1 METRERCYVAGIW
14 RTVQEMQDLYT
25 AGLAG
30 VPGVHQINCF
40 FSNVDSTDSQAPRE
54 VQQRSARWQQER
66 GPTFAWQPG
75 GASARAQLLAEFDPG
90 AIAAEKE
97 SDTAKTEQLQGSRA
111 AVHWPNEWRAGK
123 ALQHGSHGPGG
134 TAQPSRLAGETSSDE
149 EQDRAGREEGTTW
162 DDSVA
167 AALRAAHVERRR
179 EALVQLPISTS
190 PSGRGA
196 FRKLLQQQDPGA
208 EKGPQEEGGE
218 GGGKAE
224 GANEDKCEGRY
235 IYMYD
240 LPPKFNQELL
250 DNCQHINLF
259 FPRCTHLSNN
269 ALGPL
274 MYSLINGCP
283 PGGRPDGL
291 PPIKGLERSV
301 VSSTGEEEEE
311 GAAPGGDNDV
321 GGCWHETEQHT
332 LEQLVHNYMRE
343 YACLTKDPER
353 ASAFYLPFY
362 PGLDAEKHLFGGA
375 SQATE
380 DRLGGELAA
389 LLRES
394 PMWQRR
400 GGRDHFFAMGR
411 VTWDFRKGV
420 EGSGWGVPLLAHPE
434 VKSTLRLTMERA
446 THDPREFAVPFPT
459 AFHPRTDR
467 QVETW
472 VAAVRARASP
482 RAWRTSFVGGPRDSK
497 HAVGGIKEAAILRA
511 ELMRQCH
518 VAGSPAQCNVL
529 VCSSASTSACEHPA
543 SVLEVML
550 SSDFCLQPRGDCA
563 VRRSTFDSLV
573 AGCIPVFF
581 DPKSAYEQYLWHLP
595 PDPDSYSVFIPAEAV
610 VNRSASVV
618 AVLGGY
624 SRERIARMR
633 ETILGLIPG
642 LLYSKGRLRAH
653 EDAMDISVRMLLRH
667 IRRLKDG
674 LERW

>member
-1 METRERCYVAGIW
+1 MGQPSGAPCRSCKTWALLVLVACLVAANSDASPDTWIG
-14 RTVQEMQDLYT
+14 
-25 AGLAG
+25 A
-30 VPGVHQINCF
+30 
-40 FSNVDSTDSQAPRE
+40 DSADSQAHRN
-54 VQQRSARWQQER
+54 VQQRSARWQQKR
-66 GPTFAWQPG
+66 GPTFAWGLPG
-75 GASARAQLLAEFDPG
+75 GAS
-90 AIAAEKE
+90 
-97 SDTAKTEQLQGSRA
+97 
-111 AVHWPNEWRAGK
+111 
-123 ALQHGSHGPGG
+123 
-134 TAQPSRLAGETSSDE
+134 QPSRLASERSSDE
-149 EQDRAGREEGTTW
+149 EKGHADVGATW
-162 DDSVA
+162 DDSPA
-167 AALRAAHVERRR
+167 ATLRAARAERRR

-208 EKGPQEEGGE
+208 EEGPQEEEGGE
-218 GGGKAE
+218 GGGDGGGGGAE
-224 GANEDKCEGRY
+224 GGTEDECDGRY

-240 LPPKFNQELL
+240 LPPRFNQELL

-259 FPRCTHLSNN
+259 FPRCTHLSND

-274 MYSLINGCP
+274 MHSLVDSCP
-283 PGGRPDGL
+283 PGGSPDGL
-291 PPIKGLERSV
+291 PPIEGLNREAG
-301 VSSTGEEEEE
+301 T
-311 GAAPGGDNDV
+311 APGGDDGDV

-332 LEQLVHNYMRE
+332 LEVLVHNYMRE

-446 THDPREFAVPFPT
+446 THDPREFAVPYPT
-459 AFHPRTDR
+459 SFHPSTDR
-467 QVETW
+467 QVQAW
-472 VAAVRARASP
+472 VAVVRARAGP
-482 RAWRTSFVGGPRDSK
+482 RAWRTSFVGGHR
-497 HAVGGIKEAAILRA
+497 GGEGAIGDIRKAGILRE

-518 VAGSPAQCNVL
+518 AAASPAECHVV
-529 VCSSASTSACEHPA
+529 VCQKGSNSACEHPA
-543 SVLEVML
+543 SVLEVLL
-550 SSDFCLQPRGDCA
+550 SSNFCLQPRGDSA

-595 PDPDSYSVFIPAEAV
+595 ADPDSYSVFVPAEAV
-610 VNRSASVV
+610 VNGSASVV

-667 IRRLKDG
+667 IRRLKHG

>member
-1 METRERCYVAGIW
+1 MCRRCKTYTQLALLACLVFTRS
-14 RTVQEMQDLYT
+14 T
-25 AGLAG
+25 ASWIGADG
-30 VPGVHQINCF
+30 A
-40 FSNVDSTDSQAPRE
+40 DSQAPTE
-54 VQQRSARWQQER
+54 VQQRSARWQQ
-66 GPTFAWQPG
+66 GSWPTAWQPG
-75 GASARAQLLAEFDPG
+75 GASARGQLSAEPVPG
-90 AIAAEKE
+90 AIAPEKE
-97 SDTAKTEQLQGSRA
+97 SGSAKTKQLQGSRA
-111 AVHWPNEWRAGK
+111 GVNGPDKWRAGK
-123 ALQHGSHGPGG
+123 ALQHASHGPGG
-134 TAQPSRLAGETSSDE
+134 TAQPSRLASERSSDE
-149 EQDRAGREEGTTW
+149 EQGRADKDVGTTW
-162 DDSVA
+162 DDSRA
-167 AALRAAHVERRR
+167 ATLRAAKAERRQ
-179 EALVQLPISTS
+179 EAPLQLPRSSS

-196 FRKLLQQQDPGA
+196 FRKLLQQQDQGA
-208 EKGPQEEGGE
+208 EEGPQEEGGE
-218 GGGKAE
+218 RGEAGGGAE
-224 GANEDKCEGRY
+224 GGTEDECKGRY

-259 FPRCTHLSNN
+259 FSRCTHLSND

-274 MYSLINGCP
+274 MYSVVDGCP
-283 PGGRPDGL
+283 PGGRSDGL
-291 PPIKGLERSV
+291 PPIKGLDHEV
-301 VSSTGEEEEE
+301 V
-311 GAAPGGDNDV
+311 AAPGGDGDV
-321 GGCWHETEQHT
+321 GGCWHETGQFT
-332 LEQLVHNYMRE
+332 LEVLVHNYMRE

-362 PGLDAEKHLFGGA
+362 PGLDAEKHIFGGA

-411 VTWDFRKGV
+411 LTWDFRKGV

-434 VKSTLRLTMERA
+434 VKSTLRITMERA

-467 QVETW
+467 QVEAW
-472 VAAVRARASP
+472 VAAVRARVGP

-497 HAVGGIKEAAILRA
+497 HAVGGIKEAAILRT

-518 VAGSPAQCNVL
+518 VAGSPAQCNML
-529 VCSSASTSACEHPA
+529 VCSSSSNSPCEHPA
-543 SVLEVML
+543 AVLEVML
-550 SSDFCLQPRGDCA
+550 SSDFCLQPRGDSA
-563 VRRSTFDSLV
+563 TRRSTFDSLV

-581 DPKSAYEQYLWHLP
+581 DPRTAYEQYLWHLP
-595 PDPDSYSVFIPAEAV
+595 ADPDSYSVFIPAEAV
-610 VNRSASVV
+610 VNKSASVV